1 MLVGTGRVPA
11 SLEGETFISPTKS
24 FAADYGDRL
33 VEFTLRPG
41 TTNALRSIG
50 VRDGARFT
58 LEQYGEL
65 PPVQS
70 VSDWKSSY
78 AYFKTEGTGTM
89 GGRQIN
95 IGLGE
100 GPALNI
106 FNDNLIRFD
115 IVK

>member
-1 MLVGTGRVPA
+1 
-11 SLEGETFISPTKS
+11 
-24 FAADYGDRL
+24 
-33 VEFTLRPG
+33 
-41 TTNALRSIG
+41 
-50 VRDGARFT
+50 VRGGARFT

-70 VSDWKSSY
+70 DWKSSY
-78 AYFKTEGTGTM
+78 AYFKTEGTGTIS
-89 GGRQIN
+89 GPQIN